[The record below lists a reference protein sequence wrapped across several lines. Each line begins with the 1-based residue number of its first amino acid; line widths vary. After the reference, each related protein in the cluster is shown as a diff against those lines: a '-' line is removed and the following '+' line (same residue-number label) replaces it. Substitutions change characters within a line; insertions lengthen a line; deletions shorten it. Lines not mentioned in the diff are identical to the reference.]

1 MTHPGEDAE
10 RAAEW
15 IKYWTG
21 IFAANPEASKAAE
34 SSICP
39 AEPDPDEHIAA
50 EDSEFV
56 ARCRAEVCSMS
67 GGPVTWEAQLL
78 TRSPRWGL
86 VWRAD
91 FWDPESSGKKY
102 PSRVAC
108 WRADDGR
115 YGTTISGL
123 QHDKLELKS

>member
-1 MTHPGEDAE
+1 MTHPYENAE

-21 IFAANPEASKAAE
+21 IFAANPNTSNAAAA
-34 SSICP
+34 SICP
-39 AEPDPDEHIAA
+39 VEPGSDERIAT

-56 ARCRAEVCSMS
+56 ARCRAEVYSMS
-67 GGPVTWEAQLL
+67 GGSVSWEDQLL

-86 VWRAD
+86 IWRAD
-91 FWDPESSGKKY
+91 FWPCQPSGKKY

-108 WRADDGR
+108 WRTDDGR
-115 YGTTISGL
+115 CGTTISGL
-123 QHDKLELKS
+123 QHDKLKLRS